1 MRHTGRNGNTQAGY
15 LATVLSAGVFFAAP
29 IMAGIDWLGVNW

>member
-1 MRHTGRNGNTQAGY
+1 MRLTIHDGKTHAGY

-29 IMAGIDWLGVNW
+29 IMAAIDWLGVN